1 MKKFLLFTVV
11 LALALP
17 AATYAQGLKVGTV
30 DMNKAFKEFNK
41 TKDSEKKINDAKD
54 AAKKEYDDR
63 AENYKKALDEIN
75 KLNQQLDSPALS
87 ADKKTSMAKERDE
100 KIANIKNME
109 REINDFR
116 QTRER
121 QLQEQAMR
129 MRETL
134 VKEITDVIMERVKSS
149 GYDLVFDK
157 SGQST
162 NFIAVVMYA
171 KESMDFTTDVIT
183 TLNKRPATTTTEKP
197 ATSPAAATTTTTAA
211 PAASPKK
218 P

>member
-1 MKKFLLFTVV
+1 MKKLLLLTAAA
-11 LALALP
+11 ALIFP
-17 AATYAQGLKVGTV
+17 AVSYADLKIGTV
-30 DMNKAFKEFNK
+30 DMNRCFKEYNK
-41 TKDSEKKINDAKD
+41 TKDSEKKINEAKD

-87 ADKKTSMAKERDE
+87 ADKKTSMAKDRDD

-109 REINDFR
+109 REINEFR

-129 MRETL
+129 MRENI
-134 VKEITDVIMERVKSS
+134 VKEITDVIAEKVK
-149 GYDLVFDK
+149 GANYDLVLDK
-157 SGQST
+157 TGPSMNGV
-162 NFIAVVMYA
+162 NVVLHS
-171 KESMDFTTDVIT
+171 KDSFDFTTDVIT
-183 TLNKRPATTTTEKP
+183 ALNKKPVTTTTEKP
-197 ATSPAAATTTTTAA
+197 ATSPATTTTS
-211 PAASPKK
+211 PAASSPKK